1 MRQREEKTCLVPP
14 KLRTVG
20 FRRAWDPQWQK
31 EQRNTELT
39 WGEDAWVEPG
49 GFMTL
54 LANLGVLLIV
64 MRAPPWSTETK
75 ALETFSAEPGVNH
88 GDPGI
93 TRNMAATAK
102 RMRASAL
109 WPPGQHLGT
118 ENLLM
123 GELALSHTRLQR
135 HFFFF
140 FRGRMDWGIG
150 IDIYISSV
158 HSLSRV

>member
-1 MRQREEKTCLVPP
+1 
-14 KLRTVG
+14 
-20 FRRAWDPQWQK
+20 
-31 EQRNTELT
+31 
-39 WGEDAWVEPG
+39 
-49 GFMTL
+49 MTL

-123 GELALSHTRLQR
+123 GEIALSHTRLQR
-135 HFFFF
+135 LFFFF